1 MKVERPVTYAGVG
14 IVLIQSSVA
23 ATLLGSVARLG
34 LLALGLGLIVF
45 AAGRSCSFVQAPIVA
60 QALLLVIL
68 GAIAFEWLSW
78 FNSHLVFEPKLL
90 VFRIICYVLLGC
102 GILIGLGHCS
112 ALIGQSSYIETIVPA
127 GMLAF
132 TGLVAWL
139 SLGSIV
145 AGDGSRASFDET
157 SPVGLAFSSGTLAVS
172 ALVVALRSANAPSY
186 LLSVSGLG
194 LWGLVL
200 LQTGSRGAM
209 GAFGVTSLL
218 LSFVGFASAPK
229 RVLILGAILIAVLT
243 ARIGM
248 DGFLA
253 SQLSFTIERFEQL
266 MNPEL
271 DGSVA
276 GGGVSRAYLLEHNL
290 KLPGLFVLGGEGFD
304 PEAYPHNF
312 EVEAFV
318 RLGVP
323 LGILFLAAVIYL
335 LGCGIRML
343 SSRELNLGVGI
354 ILSMGLFTFFNA
366 QTNMMWEFLRPLWL
380 ALGLLTGVALA
391 TRRLSYPPLPL

>member
-1 MKVERPVTYAGVG
+1 
-14 IVLIQSSVA
+14 
-23 ATLLGSVARLG
+23 
-34 LLALGLGLIVF
+34 
-45 AAGRSCSFVQAPIVA
+45 
-60 QALLLVIL
+60 
-68 GAIAFEWLSW
+68 
-78 FNSHLVFEPKLL
+78 
-90 VFRIICYVLLGC
+90 
-102 GILIGLGHCS
+102 
-112 ALIGQSSYIETIVPA
+112 
-127 GMLAF
+127 
-132 TGLVAWL
+132 
-139 SLGSIV
+139 
-145 AGDGSRASFDET
+145 
-157 SPVGLAFSSGTLAVS
+157 
-172 ALVVALRSANAPSY
+172 
-186 LLSVSGLG
+186 
-194 LWGLVL
+194 
-200 LQTGSRGAM
+200 
-209 GAFGVTSLL
+209 
-218 LSFVGFASAPK
+218 
-229 RVLILGAILIAVLT
+229 
-243 ARIGM
+243 
-248 DGFLA
+248 
-253 SQLSFTIERFEQL
+253 

-276 GGGVSRAYLLEHNL
+276 GAGVSRAYLLEHNL